1 MKNTNMACLTTSA
14 LGDEEEDD
22 CQFLSANLHARS
34 TFGEDALANL
44 SIEKDSNG
52 KITGHVRI
60 RSKGQGLAL
69 SLGDHVAELQR
80 QHVSATASKKALA
93 N

>member
-1 MKNTNMACLTTSA
+1 MTCLTTGA
-14 LGDEEEDD
+14 LQENPDEGLDFDEKTYKDE

-34 TFGEDALANL
+34 SFGEDALANL
-44 SIEKDSNG
+44 SIEQDANG

-69 SLGDHVAELQR
+69 SLGDRVAELQR
-80 QHVSATASKKALA
+80 KKQ
-93 N
+93 